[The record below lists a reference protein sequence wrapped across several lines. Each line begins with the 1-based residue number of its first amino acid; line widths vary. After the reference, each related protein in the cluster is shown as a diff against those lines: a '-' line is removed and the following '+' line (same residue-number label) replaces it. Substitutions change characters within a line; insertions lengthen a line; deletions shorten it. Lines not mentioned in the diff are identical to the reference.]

1 MGSRV
6 RTELSYPDMSV
17 FFIFLFLIPLSCSLG
32 FPKAFKAGGLQIDL
46 QYLDREFEEEDL
58 NIEDAFIAHN
68 PTDVI
73 DEEMIQYEEIAKEE
87 KDDLSFKSR
96 QKQKQLPNGESG

>member
-1 MGSRV
+1 MSGNFWWTLYV
-6 RTELSYPDMSV
+6 FDFHTENIKIVLV
-17 FFIFLFLIPLSCSLG
+17 LLARKFKNIKKLGKRFIRNHDFYFDSS
-32 FPKAFKAGGLQIDL
+32 
-46 QYLDREFEEEDL
+46 REFEEGDL

-96 QKQKQLPNGESG
+96 QKQLPKW